1 MMTLYITFLIL
12 SPPKKEFALY
22 IEKSLPLLYNIIKIR
37 EREKNMSAK
46 IFNIGIT
53 AHVDSGK
60 TTLTEQLLYLTGAI
74 RQAGSVDAG
83 TAATDSLSIE
93 RQRGISV
100 RTATASVRWKD
111 ATINLIDTPGHVDF
125 AGEVER
131 ALSALDCAVVMV
143 SAVEGVR
150 AHTENILKSLDA
162 AKLPRVIFINKI
174 DRAGSD
180 CKSVLN
186 ELKQVSPNTYIM
198 LSEVENEG
206 GEIPAST
213 FLNGEKFSVA
223 ATEALADICDEA
235 ADAFL
240 EEKNLSECRAAE
252 LMRKE
257 ISACRLTPV
266 LCGSA
271 KQSIGVKELADFIVD
286 FMPSAERR
294 ATDNLCG
301 IIFKIEH
308 DKTLGKVSHIRLFGG
323 EISNRDEIE
332 IISPSATFTADSDAV
347 EIEEKPPVKEKISQ
361 IKKFAG
367 ARYGDSGSVGS
378 GDIAAVC
385 GLTSAKT
392 GQFIGSLAT
401 GESAKL
407 VNPFLRVR
415 VTPADGDAQKLPALA
430 HALGELSDEEP
441 YIDAKWENGQK
452 EITISTTGKIQ
463 LEVLDTLLKERYNLP
478 AAFSPPTVIY
488 KETPSGK
495 GLARASY
502 TMPKP
507 CWAVVE
513 FLFEPMPRGY
523 GVSYHG
529 RLPSNQCFYRYQ
541 SHIRTSFNTCLEQ
554 GLYGW
559 EVTDFRCTL
568 VGGEHHTIHT
578 HPLDFFVC
586 TPMAFMN
593 GLSQIGSTILE
604 PLLKI
609 RISAPA
615 ELSGKLLSE
624 IVRMG
629 GEYDT
634 PVIRSQTVIQEA
646 IIPVATSMDF
656 PTRLAV
662 LSSGKAV
669 LSQSFYG
676 YRECRDGLEH
686 INPRRGVN
694 PLDRSKWILYARGA
708 YQTE

>member
-1 MMTLYITFLIL
+1 M
-12 SPPKKEFALY
+12 P
-22 IEKSLPLLYNIIKIR
+22 EKTC
-37 EREKNMSAK
+37 
-46 IFNIGIT
+46 NIGIM

-60 TTLTEQLLYLTGAI
+60 TTITEQLLFLTGAI
-74 RQAGSVDAG
+74 RSAGSVDSG
-83 TAATDSLSIE
+83 TASTDNLSIE
-93 RQRGISV
+93 KQRGISV
-100 RTATASVRWKD
+100 RTATASTKWRD
-111 ATINLIDTPGHVDF
+111 TTINIIDTPGHVDF

-131 ALSALDCAVVMV
+131 ALSALDCAVVVV

-150 AHTENILKSLDA
+150 AHTENILKSLDE
-162 AKLPRVIFINKI
+162 AKLPGVIFINKT

-180 CKSVLN
+180 TASVIA
-186 ELKQVSPNTYIM
+186 ELKKATARSLLI
-198 LSEVENEG
+198 LSQVENEG
-206 GEIPAST
+206 LESMSVQRIGST
-213 FLNGEKFSVA
+213 DFAKP
-223 ATEALADICDEA
+223 ATEALADICEEA

-240 EEKNLSECRAAE
+240 SDNLLSEERAKE
-252 LMRKE
+252 LVKE
-257 ISACRLTPV
+257 KISSCELIPV
-266 LCGSA
+266 LFGSA
-271 KQSIGVKELADFIVD
+271 KYSVGVSDLADIIVEL
-286 FMPSAERR
+286 MPSAERR
-294 ATDNLCG
+294 ATEELCG

-308 DKTLGKVSHIRLFGG
+308 DKNLGKVSHVRLFGG
-323 EISNRDEIE
+323 ELSNRDEVE
-332 IISPSATFTADSDAV
+332 IISPSVITDKSDENAAV
-347 EIEEKPPVKEKISQ
+347 EIESKPNAKEKISQ
-361 IKKFAG
+361 IKSFSG
-367 ARYGDSGSVGS
+367 AKYIDSGTVKS
-378 GDIAAVC
+378 GGIAAVC
-385 GLTSAKT
+385 GLPSAKT
-392 GQFIGSLAT
+392 GHFIGSVAASSCT
-401 GESAKL
+401 KL

-415 VTPADGDAQKLPALA
+415 VTPSDNDALKLPALA
-430 HALGELSDEEP
+430 AALGELSDEEP

-463 LEVLDTLLKERYNLP
+463 LEVVDNLLKERYGLS
-478 AAFSPPTVIY
+478 AAFSAPTVIY

-529 RLPSNQCFYRYQ
+529 KLPSNQCFYRYQ
-541 SHIRTSFNTCLEQ
+541 SHIRTSFNSCLEQ

-559 EVTDFRCTL
+559 EVTDFKCTL

-593 GLSQIGSTILE
+593 GLSQTGSTILE

-609 RISAPA
+609 RVTAPA

-624 IVRMG
+624 IVKMG

-634 PVIRSQTVIQEA
+634 PLTHSQTVILEA
-646 IIPVATSMDF
+646 IVPVATSMDF
-656 PTRLAV
+656 PTKLAV
-662 LSSGKAV
+662 ISSGKAV
-669 LSQSFYG
+669 LNQSFYG
-676 YRECRDGLEH
+676 YRECRDELEH

>member
-1 MMTLYITFLIL
+1 MG
-12 SPPKKEFALY
+12 KK
-22 IEKSLPLLYNIIKIR
+22 IH
-37 EREKNMSAK
+37 
-46 IFNIGIT
+46 NIGIL

-74 RQAGSVDAG
+74 RRMGSVDDG
-83 TAATDSLSIE
+83 TAATDSLSVE
-93 RQRGISV
+93 KQRGISV
-100 RTATASVRWKD
+100 RTATASTEWNGV
-111 ATINLIDTPGHVDF
+111 TINIIDTPGHIDF

-131 ALSALDCAVVMV
+131 ALSALDYAVVIV

-162 AKLPRVIFINKI
+162 ARLPRMIFINKI

-180 CKSVLN
+180 VSSVIN
-186 ELKQVSPNTYIM
+186 ELRQISPQSHLI
-198 LSEVENEG
+198 LSEAENEG
-206 GEIPAST
+206 EESACVKS
-213 FLNGEKFSVA
+213 FEGEKFSLA
-223 ATEALADICDEA
+223 ATEALADINDEA

-240 EEKNLSECRAAE
+240 GDSVLPESRAKELVREEIA
-252 LMRKE
+252 
-257 ISACRLTPV
+257 ACRLTPV
-266 LCGSA
+266 VFGSA
-271 KQSIGVKELADFIVD
+271 KYSIGIKEIVGILTE
-286 FMPSAERR
+286 FMPDSENRK
-294 ATDNLCG
+294 TDELCG

-308 DKTLGKVSHIRLFGG
+308 DKTLGKISHIRLFGG
-323 EISNRDEIE
+323 ELSNRDEVE
-332 IISPSATFTADSDAV
+332 IFSPKAEITVDSDAV
-347 EIEEKPPVKEKISQ
+347 ETEKKPPIKEKISQ
-361 IKKFAG
+361 IKKFSG
-367 ARYGDSGSVGS
+367 AKYIDSGIVGS

-385 GLTSAKT
+385 GLPGAKT
-392 GQFIGSLAT
+392 GHFIGSLAVSET
-401 GESAKL
+401 AKL
-407 VNPFLRVR
+407 VNPFLRVK
-415 VTPADGDAQKLPALA
+415 VTPSDSDALRIPALA
-430 HALGELSDEEP
+430 QALSELSDEEP

-452 EITISTTGKIQ
+452 EITINTTGKIQ
-463 LEVLDTLLKERYNLP
+463 LEVLGNLLNERYGIS
-478 AAFSPPTVIY
+478 AQFSPPTVIY
-488 KETPSGK
+488 KETPSGT
-495 GLARASY
+495 GYARASY

-529 RLPSNQCFYRYQ
+529 RLPSDQCFYRYQ
-541 SHIRTSFNTCLEQ
+541 SHIRTSFNSCLEQ

-593 GLSQIGSTILE
+593 GLSEIGSTLLE

-609 RISAPA
+609 RITAPE
-615 ELSGKLLSE
+615 ELSGKIFSE
-624 IVRMG
+624 IIKMG
-629 GEYDT
+629 GEYDS
-634 PVIRSQTVIQEA
+634 PVIRSQTVTLEA
-646 IIPVATSMDF
+646 IVPVATSMDF
-656 PTRLAV
+656 PAKLAV
-662 LSSGKAV
+662 VSSGKAV

-708 YQTE
+708 YHSE

>member
-1 MMTLYITFLIL
+1 M
-12 SPPKKEFALY
+12 PQ
-22 IEKSLPLLYNIIKIR
+22 KIH
-37 EREKNMSAK
+37 
-46 IFNIGIT
+46 NIGIL

-60 TTLTEQLLYLTGAI
+60 TTLTEQLLFLTGAI
-74 RQAGSVDAG
+74 RSAGSVDAG

-93 RQRGISV
+93 KQRGISV
-100 RTATASVRWKD
+100 RTATASAEWKN
-111 ATINLIDTPGHVDF
+111 TVINIIDTPGHGDF

-131 ALSALDCAVVMV
+131 ALTALDYAVVVV

-150 AHTENILKSLDA
+150 AHTENILRSLDA
-162 AKLPRVIFINKI
+162 AKLPRIVFINKI

-180 CKSVLN
+180 INSVIT
-186 ELKQVSPNTYIM
+186 ELKRVSSQTYLN
-198 LSEVENEG
+198 LSVVRNEG
-206 GEIPAST
+206 LENPST
-213 FLNGEKFSVA
+213 EKIAGNKFRMS
-223 ATEALADICDEA
+223 ATEVLADICDEA

-240 EEKNLSECRAAE
+240 EEKTLSEERAKE
-252 LMRKE
+252 LIKE
-257 ISACRLTPV
+257 KISSCELTPV

-271 KQSIGVKELADFIVD
+271 KFSLGVEDLADTLAE
-286 FMPSAERR
+286 FMPSSERR
-294 ATDNLCG
+294 ATDDLCG

-308 DKTLGKVSHIRLFGG
+308 DKTLGKISHIRLFGG

-332 IISPSATFTADSDAV
+332 ILSPDNISNEDDSDENSAV
-347 EIEEKPPVKEKISQ
+347 EIEKKPPVKEKISQ
-361 IKKFAG
+361 IKKFSG
-367 ARYGDSGSVGS
+367 AKYIDSGIVKS

-385 GLTSAKT
+385 GLPSAKT
-392 GQFIGSLAT
+392 GHFIGSLAVS
-401 GESAKL
+401 ESAKL
-407 VNPFLRVR
+407 VNPFLRVK
-415 VTPADGDAQKLPALA
+415 VTPTDGDMLKLPPLA
-430 HALGELSDEEP
+430 AALGELSDEEP

-463 LEVLDTLLKERYNLP
+463 LEVIDTLLKERYNLS
-478 AAFSPPTVIY
+478 ASFSPPTVIY
-488 KETPSGK
+488 KETPASK
-495 GLARASY
+495 GFARARY

-513 FLFEPMPRGY
+513 FIFEPMPRGY

-541 SHIRTSFNTCLEQ
+541 SHIRTSFNSCLEQ

-559 EVTDFRCTL
+559 EVTDFKCTL

-593 GLSQIGSTILE
+593 GLNELGSTILE

-609 RISAPA
+609 RITAPA

-624 IVRMG
+624 IVKVG
-629 GEYDT
+629 GEYDSPLT
-634 PVIRSQTVIQEA
+634 LGQNVMLEA
-646 IIPVATSMDF
+646 IVPVATSMDL
-656 PTRLAV
+656 PTRIAV

-669 LSQSFYG
+669 LNQSFYG

-708 YQTE
+708 YQKD

>member
-1 MMTLYITFLIL
+1 MAGFIH
-12 SPPKKEFALY
+12 
-22 IEKSLPLLYNIIKIR
+22 
-37 EREKNMSAK
+37 
-46 IFNIGIT
+46 NIGIL

-74 RQAGSVDAG
+74 RRAGSVDSG

-93 RQRGISV
+93 KQRGISV
-100 RTATASVRWKD
+100 RTATASAVYKD
-111 ATINLIDTPGHVDF
+111 VTVNIIDTPGHVDF

-131 ALSALDCAVVMV
+131 ALSALDYAVVVV

-150 AHTENILKSLDA
+150 AHTENILRSLDSA
-162 AKLPRVIFINKI
+162 NLPCVVFVNKT

-180 CKSVLN
+180 AASVIA
-186 ELKQVSPNTYIM
+186 ELRQVSGRVILP
-198 LSEVENEG
+198 LSEIGNEG
-206 GEIPAST
+206 CDGSFVSTVCGENFARR
-213 FLNGEKFSVA
+213 
-223 ATEALADICDEA
+223 ATEALADVCDEA

-240 EEKNLSECRAAE
+240 CDEALSVSKASE
-252 LMRKE
+252 LVRKE
-257 ISACRLTPV
+257 ISECRLIPV

-271 KQSIGVKELADFIVD
+271 KHSVGVRELADFLVEY
-286 FMPSAERR
+286 MPSSERR
-294 ATDNLCG
+294 ATENLCG
-301 IIFKIEH
+301 VIFKIEH

-332 IISPSATFTADSDAV
+332 LFSPDSAVRVSSDDEDKPV
-347 EIEEKPPVKEKISQ
+347 EAENDKPVKEKVSQ
-361 IKKFAG
+361 IKSFSG
-367 ARYGDSGSVGS
+367 AKYTDSGIVRG
-378 GDIAAVC
+378 GDIAAVG
-385 GLTSAKT
+385 GLPSAKT
-392 GQFIGSLAT
+392 GFFVGSLAVS
-401 GESAKL
+401 ESAKL

-415 VTPADGDAQKLPALA
+415 VTPSDGDALKIPSLA
-430 HALGELSDEEP
+430 AALGELSDEEP

-463 LEVLDTLLKERYNLP
+463 LEVIDNLLRERYDLSAN
-478 AAFSPPTVIY
+478 FSPPTVIY
-488 KETPSGK
+488 KETPASK

-541 SHIRTSFNTCLEQ
+541 SHIRTSFNSCLEQ

-593 GLSQIGSTILE
+593 GLSQLGSTVLE

-609 RISAPA
+609 RVTAPA

-629 GEYDT
+629 GEYDS
-634 PVIRSQTVIQEA
+634 PVTALQNVTLEA
-646 IIPVATSMDF
+646 IVPVATSMDF
-656 PTRLAV
+656 PARLAV

-669 LSQSFYG
+669 LNQSFYG

-686 INPRRGVN
+686 VNPRRGVN

-708 YQTE
+708 YQTD

>member
-1 MMTLYITFLIL
+1 MPQKFHNTGIL
-12 SPPKKEFALY
+12 
-22 IEKSLPLLYNIIKIR
+22 
-37 EREKNMSAK
+37 
-46 IFNIGIT
+46 

-74 RQAGSVDAG
+74 RQAGSVDSG

-93 RQRGISV
+93 KQRGISV
-100 RTATASVRWKD
+100 RTASASTQWNDV
-111 ATINLIDTPGHVDF
+111 TINIIDTPGHIDF

-131 ALSALDCAVVMV
+131 ALLALDYAIVIV

-150 AHTENILKSLDA
+150 AHTENIIKSLDT
-162 AKLPRVIFINKI
+162 AKLPRVVFINKI
-174 DRAGSD
+174 DRAGAD
-180 CKSVLN
+180 VKSVLN
-186 ELKQVSPNTYIM
+186 ELEQISSQACLM
-198 LSEVENEG
+198 LSDYGNEG
-206 GEIPAST
+206 SEEPFVSIKQGSGFAA
-213 FLNGEKFSVA
+213 A

-240 EEKNLSECRAAE
+240 DDKSLDYETAGKLVKEEICK
-252 LMRKE
+252 
-257 ISACRLTPV
+257 CRLTPV

-271 KQSIGVKELADFIVD
+271 KLSLGIKELADFITEY
-286 FMPSAERR
+286 MPSAEHRS
-294 ATDNLCG
+294 TEELCG

-308 DKTLGKVSHIRLFGG
+308 DKSLGKVSHIRLFGG
-323 EISNRDEIE
+323 KISNRDEIA
-332 IISPSATFTADSDAV
+332 ILSPEADCTDDSDENAAV
-347 EIEEKPPVKEKISQ
+347 EIEKKPPVKEKISQ
-361 IKKFAG
+361 IKKFSG
-367 ARYGDSGSVGS
+367 AKLSDSGIVTG

-385 GLTSAKT
+385 GLPSAKT
-392 GQFIGSLAT
+392 GHFIGSLAVS
-401 GESAKL
+401 EAAKL
-407 VNPFLRVR
+407 VNPFLRVK
-415 VTPADGDAQKLPALA
+415 VTPSDGDALKLPSLA
-430 HALGELSDEEP
+430 AALGELSDEEP

-452 EITISTTGKIQ
+452 EITISTTGRIQ
-463 LEVLDTLLKERYNLP
+463 LEVIDNMLRDRYGLS
-478 AAFSPPTVIY
+478 AQFSPPTVIY
-488 KETPSGK
+488 KETPTGK
-495 GLARASY
+495 GLARARY

-513 FLFEPMPRGY
+513 FMFEPMPRGY

-529 RLPSNQCFYRYQ
+529 RLPSNQCYYRYQ

-559 EVTDFRCTL
+559 EVTDFKCTL

-593 GLSQIGSTILE
+593 GLSEIGSTILE

-609 RISAPA
+609 RITAPE

-624 IVRMG
+624 IVKMG
-629 GEYDT
+629 GEYDS
-634 PVIRSQTVIQEA
+634 PVICSQNVTLEA
-646 IIPVATSMDF
+646 IVPVATSMDF

-662 LSSGKAV
+662 ISSGKAV
-669 LSQSFYG
+669 LNQSFHG

-708 YQTE
+708 YQTD

>member
-1 MMTLYITFLIL
+1 MPDVFH
-12 SPPKKEFALY
+12 
-22 IEKSLPLLYNIIKIR
+22 
-37 EREKNMSAK
+37 
-46 IFNIGIT
+46 NIGIL

-74 RQAGSVDAG
+74 RSLGSVDAG
-83 TAATDSLSIE
+83 TAATDSLSVE
-93 RQRGISV
+93 KQRGISV
-100 RTATASVRWKD
+100 RTATASTRWND
-111 ATINLIDTPGHVDF
+111 VTINIIDTPGHIDF

-131 ALSALDCAVVMV
+131 ALSALDYAVVIV

-162 AKLPRVIFINKI
+162 AKLPRIIFINKT
-174 DRAGSD
+174 DRTGADTS
-180 CKSVLN
+180 KVIS
-186 ELKQVSPNTYIM
+186 ELKSISSQSHIV
-198 LSEVENEG
+198 LSQIENEG
-206 GEIPAST
+206 TENTKVKSIDPET
-213 FLNGEKFSVA
+213 FRQT

-235 ADAFL
+235 AEAFL
-240 EEKNLSECRAAE
+240 CDEFLPFERADE
-252 LMRKE
+252 LVRKE
-257 ISACRLTPV
+257 ISSCSLTPV
-266 LCGSA
+266 VFGSA
-271 KQSIGVKELADFIVD
+271 KYSIGIKELADTLVRY
-286 FMPSAERR
+286 MPDSSRR
-294 ATDNLCG
+294 ATEDLCG

-308 DKTLGKVSHIRLFGG
+308 DKTLGKVSHVRLFGG
-323 EISNRDEIE
+323 EIANRDEVE
-332 IISPSATFTADSDAV
+332 LFAPEEKLTVASDAV
-347 EIEEKPPVKEKISQ
+347 EIEAKPPVKEKVSQ
-361 IKKFAG
+361 IKKFC
-367 ARYGDSGSVGS
+367 GSKSTDVGIVRS
-378 GDIAAVC
+378 GDVAAVC
-385 GLTSAKT
+385 GLPGAKT
-392 GQFIGSLAT
+392 GHFIGSLAVS
-401 GESAKL
+401 ENAKL

-415 VTPADGDAQKLPALA
+415 VTPSDADPLKVPQLA
-430 HALGELSDEEP
+430 AALGELSDEEP

-463 LEVLDTLLKERYNLP
+463 LEVLSNLLKERYDLS
-478 AAFSPPTVIY
+478 AEFSPPTVIY
-488 KETPSGK
+488 KETPSAK
-495 GLARASY
+495 GFAKARY

-559 EVTDFRCTL
+559 EVTDFKCTL

-593 GLSQIGSTILE
+593 GLSEIGSTILE

-609 RISAPA
+609 RVTAPE
-615 ELSGKLLSE
+615 ELSGKIFSE
-624 IVRMG
+624 IVKMG

-634 PVIRSQTVIQEA
+634 PVIRSGIATLEA
-646 IIPVATSMDF
+646 IVPVSTSMNF
-656 PTRLAV
+656 PERLATI
-662 LSSGKAV
+662 SSGKAV

-676 YRECRDGLEH
+676 YRECRDGEEH

-694 PLDRSKWILYARGA
+694 PLDRSKWILWARGA
-708 YQTE
+708 YQSE

>member
-1 MMTLYITFLIL
+1 
-12 SPPKKEFALY
+12 
-22 IEKSLPLLYNIIKIR
+22 
-37 EREKNMSAK
+37 MSSK
-46 IFNIGIT
+46 FHNIGIM

-74 RQAGSVDAG
+74 RQAGSVDSG
-83 TAATDSLSIE
+83 TTATDSLSIE
-93 RQRGISV
+93 KQRGISV
-100 RTATASVRWKD
+100 RTATASTKWKD
-111 ATINLIDTPGHVDF
+111 ITINIIDTPGHVDF

-131 ALSALDCAVVMV
+131 ALSALDYAVVIV

-162 AKLPRVIFINKI
+162 AKLPRIIFINKI
-174 DRAGSD
+174 DRAGADSA
-180 CKSVLN
+180 SVIS
-186 ELKQVSPNTYIM
+186 ELKNVSSQSYLL
-198 LSEVENEG
+198 LSETENEG
-206 GEIPAST
+206 LENPKIRIKKGTDFA
-213 FLNGEKFSVA
+213 VA
-223 ATEALADICDEA
+223 ATEALADLCDEA

-240 EEKNLSECRAAE
+240 CDEALTEERAVE
-252 LMRKE
+252 LIQKE
-257 ISACRLTPV
+257 ISDCRLTPV

-271 KQSIGVKELADFIVD
+271 KHSIGVKELADTLAD

-308 DKTLGKVSHIRLFGG
+308 DKNLGKVSHIRLFGG
-323 EISNRDEIE
+323 EISNRDEVE
-332 IISPSATFTADSDAV
+332 ILSPASVITADSDAV
-347 EIEEKPPVKEKISQ
+347 EIEAKPPAKEKVAQ
-361 IKKFAG
+361 IKSFSG
-367 ARYGDSGSVGS
+367 AKLTDSGIIRS

-385 GLTSAKT
+385 GLPSAKT
-392 GQFIGSLAT
+392 GHFIGSLAVS
-401 GESAKL
+401 ESAKL

-415 VTPADGDAQKLPALA
+415 VTPSDGDQLKLPSLA
-430 HALGELSDEEP
+430 AALGELSDEEP

-463 LEVLDTLLKERYNLP
+463 LEVIDTLLKERYNLA

-488 KETPSGK
+488 KETPSAK
-495 GLARASY
+495 GYARARY

-513 FLFEPMPRGY
+513 FIFEPMPRGY

-541 SHIRTSFNTCLEQ
+541 SHIRTSFNNCLEQ

-559 EVTDFRCTL
+559 EVTDFKCTL

-593 GLSQIGSTILE
+593 GLNENGSTILE

-609 RISAPA
+609 RVSAPA
-615 ELSGKLLSE
+615 DLSGKLLSE
-624 IVRMG
+624 IVKMG
-629 GEYDT
+629 GEYDS
-634 PVIRSQTVIQEA
+634 PVIRSDNVILEA
-646 IIPVATSMDF
+646 IVPVATSMDF
-656 PTRLAV
+656 PTKLAV
-662 LSSGKAV
+662 ISSGKAV
-669 LSQSFYG
+669 LNQSFYG

-708 YQTE
+708 YQTD

>member
-1 MMTLYITFLIL
+1 M
-12 SPPKKEFALY
+12 PD
-22 IEKSLPLLYNIIKIR
+22 
-37 EREKNMSAK
+37 
-46 IFNIGIT
+46 IFHNIGIL

-60 TTLTEQLLYLTGAI
+60 TTLTEQLLFLTGTI
-74 RQAGSVDAG
+74 RNAGSVDAG
-83 TAATDSLSIE
+83 TAATDSLSVE
-93 RQRGISV
+93 KQRGISV
-100 RTATASVRWKD
+100 RTATASAQWRGV
-111 ATINLIDTPGHVDF
+111 TVNIIDTPGHVDF

-131 ALSALDCAVVMV
+131 ALSALDYAVVIV

-150 AHTENILKSLDA
+150 AHTENILKSLDS
-162 AKLPRVIFINKI
+162 AKLPRAIFINKI

-180 CKSVLN
+180 SESVLN
-186 ELKQVSPNTYIM
+186 ELKQVSKQTYLM
-198 LSEVENEG
+198 LSEIENEG
-206 GEIPAST
+206 LDNP
-213 FLNGEKFSVA
+213 SVNRIDRENFALA

-240 EEKNLSECRAAE
+240 NEKPLSYERACELVREEIAS
-252 LMRKE
+252 
-257 ISACRLTPV
+257 CRLIPV

-271 KQSIGVKELADFIVD
+271 KFSIGIKELADLLVD

-294 ATDNLCG
+294 ATKDLCG

-332 IISPSATFTADSDAV
+332 LFSQTNSITADSDAV
-347 EIEEKPPVKEKISQ
+347 EIEKNPPIKEKVSQ
-361 IKKFAG
+361 IKKFSG
-367 ARYGDSGSVGS
+367 ARYSDSGIVKG
-378 GDIAAVC
+378 GDIAALC
-385 GLTSAKT
+385 GLPSAKT
-392 GQFIGSLAT
+392 GHFIGSLAVSET
-401 GESAKL
+401 SKL
-407 VNPFLRVR
+407 VNPFLRVK
-415 VTPADGDAQKLPALA
+415 VTPADADPVKLPALA
-430 HALGELSDEEP
+430 AALSELSDEEP

-463 LEVLDTLLKERYNLP
+463 LEVLDNLLKERYGLS
-478 AAFSPPTVIY
+478 AVFSPPTVIY
-488 KETPSGK
+488 KETPAGT
-495 GLARASY
+495 GYARARY

-513 FLFEPMPRGY
+513 FLFEPMSRGY

-541 SHIRTSFNTCLEQ
+541 SHIRTSFNSCLEQ

-559 EVTDFRCTL
+559 EVTDFKCTL

-593 GLSQIGSTILE
+593 GLSEIGSTILE

-609 RISAPA
+609 RVTAPA

-624 IVRMG
+624 IIRMG

-634 PVIRSQTVIQEA
+634 PVIRSQTVNLEA
-646 IIPVATSMDF
+646 IIPVATSMEF
-656 PTRLAV
+656 PARLAV

-669 LSQSFYG
+669 LNQSFYG

-686 INPRRGVN
+686 INPRNGVN
-694 PLDRSKWILYARGA
+694 PLDRSKWILWARGA
-708 YQTE
+708 YQSE